1 MKKPINRTASI
12 LPKILLKIYFLSKFR
27 GYEEFILVEIADKY
41 MLNNCMT
48 FVSISIYRKTESLI
62 I

>member
-12 LPKILLKIYFLSKFR
+12 LPKILLKIYLLSKFR

-48 FVSISIYRKTESLI
+48 FNSI
-62 I
+62 

>member
-12 LPKILLKIYFLSKFR
+12 LPKILLKIYLLSKFR

-48 FVSISIYRKTESLI
+48 IVSISIYRKTESLI

>member
-1 MKKPINRTASI
+1 MY
-12 LPKILLKIYFLSKFR
+12 LLSKFR

-62 I
+62 IWDDFHRVMIIIYTLEL

>member
-12 LPKILLKIYFLSKFR
+12 LPKILRKIYLLSKFR

-48 FVSISIYRKTESLI
+48 FVSI
-62 I
+62 